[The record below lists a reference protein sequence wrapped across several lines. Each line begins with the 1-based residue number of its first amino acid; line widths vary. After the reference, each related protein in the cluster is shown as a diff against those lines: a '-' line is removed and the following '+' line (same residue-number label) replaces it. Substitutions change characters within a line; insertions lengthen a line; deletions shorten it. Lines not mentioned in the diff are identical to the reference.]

1 MNVFDLF
8 AKISLDT
15 KGYENDL
22 GEAKS
27 AFTKF
32 GDGLKTAAGK
42 IGDVLAGIG
51 KTAAVGIG
59 AASTAVTALT
69 KQSLDAVADF
79 EQLKGGV
86 EKIFGDTADKV
97 LDYANNA
104 FSEAGLS
111 ANQYMETVTSFSASL
126 LQSLDGDTEAAAD
139 AANRAIIDMADNVNT
154 YGSSMES
161 VMNAYQGF
169 SKQNFT
175 MLDNLKL
182 GYGGTQAEMQRLIQ
196 DAAGMNE
203 EMQKLGV
210 TVDADSMSFGN
221 IVNAISVM
229 QERMKIAGTTH
240 NEASRTIS
248 GSIASMKAAWQ
259 NFLTGTGSPAQFTKV
274 LKDVVTNIRTNLND
288 IIPRL
293 TTGLTELADMIAPEI
308 PAIIEEL
315 LPSIIK
321 GASSLLT
328 GLSSRLPQLLT
339 AVLPALSQGVVDVS
353 VALVKVMPQLV
364 SSFAQSIPI
373 LVKTIMSKKDELL
386 NAGKELIK
394 SIFPTK
400 TGFQEIVQ
408 KGDEIIHSLIDGLLS
423 PDAINA
429 FLIAAPQILEN
440 LVDGIK
446 TALLGSEQDGEGGIF
461 GAAKRIVER
470 IGDFFADEKNRQTF
484 WNAAYKVLK
493 SLAIGLKDILQGGVA
508 PLMVEVAKAWAEA
521 FIGKIDY
528 DDTAIEILKRL
539 GEAFVRNMA
548 TGGIIGDLLEEVFVD
563 TDPTLQNNQR
573 YNNSTYTGFL
583 DDYNALPEYE
593 KRKYDPD
600 YVAPAA
606 PTYSGAPR
614 NLAEYYEQK
623 YRTPNFE
630 TAAALPTTYGDNNVS
645 ITINTTSDRPDE
657 IGYAVSDAVDQSL
670 AKLQAQK
677 NRGYGYSR

>member
-32 GDGLKTAAGK
+32 GDGLKTAAVK

-51 KTAAVGIG
+51 KTATVGIG
-59 AASTAVTALT
+59 AASKAVTALT

-86 EKIFGDTADKV
+86 DTLFGDAAKKV
-97 LDYANNA
+97 MNYANEA
-104 FSEAGLS
+104 YAEAGLS
-111 ANQYMETVTSFSASL
+111 ANEYMEQTIAFSASL
-126 LQSLDGDTEAAAD
+126 IQGLEGDTDKAAD
-139 AANRAIIDMADNVNT
+139 IANTAITDMADNVNKMGTTMEAVQNT
-154 YGSSMES
+154 YRGL
-161 VMNAYQGF
+161 AR
-169 SKQNFT
+169 QNFM
-175 MLDNLKL
+175 MLDNLAI
-182 GYGGTQAEMQRLIQ
+182 GYQGTADEMARLINDSKVMGDTFVATADNVKEISFDKYIEAIHTIQ
-196 DAAGMNE
+196 T
-203 EMQKLGV
+203 EMGI
-210 TVDADSMSFGN
+210 T
-221 IVNAISVM
+221 
-229 QERMKIAGTTH
+229 GTTH
-240 NEASRTIS
+240 EEAARTIT
-248 GSIASMKAAWQ
+248 GSIASMEAAWK

-274 LKDVVTNIRTNLND
+274 MKDVVSNVKTNLNE

-293 TTGLTELADMIAPEI
+293 TEGLTELTDMIAPEI

-364 SSFAQSIPI
+364 SSFEQSIPI
-373 LVKTIMSKKDELL
+373 LAKTIMSKKDELL

-429 FLIAAPQILEN
+429 FMIAAPQILEN

-508 PLMVEVAKAWAEA
+508 PLMVEVTKAWAEA

-645 ITINTTSDRPDE
+645 ITINTTSNEPEE
-657 IGYAVSDAVDQSL
+657 IGYAVSNAVDESL

-677 NRGYGYSR
+677 NRGYGYAN